1 MSTTVVTQGSEGQS
15 IAATMVAI
23 ATVGLAFKGIFA
35 KLVYAEGMDVEQVI
49 ALRLLFA
56 IPVFA
61 LGAMLLLR
69 RTPEPVWGWSEYR
82 AAGIGGVLFF
92 LATWSDFTALS
103 LIDAGLSRMVL
114 FTFPAFILLINALR
128 NRTMPTPRA
137 LMCFVITY
145 LGLALT
151 VGPTIGEQ
159 STIAWLGIAAGLS
172 SALSYAVFLIYCQ
185 DYTRKL
191 GSVRFTAVTNG
202 VVGVISLGY
211 GLWLLGP
218 AVVVPPNSTAAGWLF
233 LMAVFATAVPFFLM
247 QEGVRRWGADN
258 AALLNLFGP
267 VITMVAA
274 FFFLG
279 ERLSATQGV
288 GIMIV
293 LGGMAVLQGSD
304 CIIRRRLWGPASD

>member
-1 MSTTVVTQGSEGQS
+1 
-15 IAATMVAI
+15 MVAI

-35 KLVYAEGMDVEQVI
+35 KFVYAEGMGVEQVV

-56 IPVFA
+56 LPVLA

-69 RTPEPVWGWSEYR
+69 LKPEPAWGWAEYR
-82 AAGIGGVLFF
+82 AASISGVLFF
-92 LATWSDFTALS
+92 LATWSDFTALA

-128 NRTMPTPRA
+128 TRTMPAPRA
-137 LMCFVITY
+137 LVCFVVTY

-159 STIAWLGIAAGLS
+159 GTIAWLGIAAGLG
-172 SALSYAVFLIYCQ
+172 SALIYAVFLIYCQ
-185 DYTRKL
+185 DYTRRL
-191 GSVRFTAVTNG
+191 GSVRFTVVTNG

-211 GLWLLGP
+211 GLLLLGP
-218 AVVVPPNSTAAGWLF
+218 AVVVPPNSTAAGWLL
-233 LMAVFATAVPFFLM
+233 LMAVFATALPFFLM

-267 VITMVAA
+267 VITIVAA

-279 ERLSATQGV
+279 ERLSAIQIV
-288 GIMIV
+288 GIVIV
-293 LGGMAVLQGSD
+293 LGGMAVLQSTD
-304 CIIRRRLWGPASD
+304 RIICRRLWGPVRG